1 MNRETPQ
8 VVRVIVW
15 TLIVCTA
22 PGLAMA
28 DYAIESYT
36 IEDNATTSSGGG
48 FVLTGTIEQPD
59 PNVADMTGGTFAL
72 AGGLQ
77 PGIIDANDP
86 LPIVMDPDDEAG
98 ATSQCGSGIDQA
110 LPLLMVFG
118 PLALLAI
125 PRRLRRPRR
134 HPREPARTTAGIR
147 SDAQLGRIALGE
159 ADVQARP
166 HQSTDRFIRRR
177 LSSESK
183 GKYGLGVE
191 REEG

>member
-1 MNRETPQ
+1 MNRETSQ
-8 VVRVIVW
+8 GVRVIAW
-15 TLIVCTA
+15 TLMVCAA
-22 PGLAMA
+22 PGVVIA

-36 IEDNATTSSGGG
+36 IEAGGTTSSGGG
-48 FVLTGTIEQPD
+48 FVLIGTMELPD
-59 PNVADMTGGTFAL
+59 PSVRVMTGDGFEL
-72 AGGLQ
+72 AGELCLGLA
-77 PGIIDANDP
+77 DANAP
-86 LPIVMDPDDEAG
+86 LPIAMDPDDEAG

-118 PLALLAI
+118 TLALLAI

-166 HQSTDRFIRRR
+166 NQSTNTLIRRP
-177 LSSESK
+177 SSSK
-183 GKYGLGVE
+183 NKGE
-191 REEG
+191 